1 MEVQSIGELRER
13 ALYKLSTNWN
23 STIKVNLILLA
34 LGIFIEFPLN
44 ILSNRTLVEKQIISE
59 KLYIIGI
66 IGYFIYIFVASP
78 IQYGI
83 KSFYMNISRGLGGR
97 VSDVFEGYKRF
108 YSMVVL
114 NFAMFFFTMLWML
127 LLIIPGIIK
136 AYSYSQA
143 WRIKKDYP
151 NKTAIECITES
162 RYLMDGNKFYYF
174 LLKLSF
180 IGWSL
185 LSVLTLGIL
194 GFWLLPYMETTYAE
208 FYDKLKEIKY
218 GSNTH
223 VEQIKEIEKEI
234 GEELQQ

>member
-44 ILSNRTLVEKQIISE
+44 ILRNRTLVEKQIISE

-97 VSDVFEGYKRF
+97 VADIFEG
-108 YSMVVL
+108 
-114 NFAMFFFTMLWML
+114 
-127 LLIIPGIIK
+127 
-136 AYSYSQA
+136 
-143 WRIKKDYP
+143 
-151 NKTAIECITES
+151 
-162 RYLMDGNKFYYF
+162 
-174 LLKLSF
+174 
-180 IGWSL
+180 
-185 LSVLTLGIL
+185 
-194 GFWLLPYMETTYAE
+194 
-208 FYDKLKEIKY
+208 
-218 GSNTH
+218 
-223 VEQIKEIEKEI
+223 
-234 GEELQQ
+234 